1 MKKILLIIIG
11 LLLMMTSCKV
21 HDKNSNLEF
30 YLTEEV
36 TDFDFSKHVP
46 KYGMFGGYQYYGL
59 GYIPKAMDNGGLQID
74 PDECVIYTLTAYPD
88 YSSRGLFV
96 TSIEITDPNVY
107 YFGLNINSTYEEIE
121 KVMKG
126 LGFKKDKE
134 NENKFKKGK
143 YIYSFYDNVIYLR
156 VEVTNIFGI
165 QF

>member
-1 MKKILLIIIG
+1 MKKILLIMVG
-11 LLLMMTSCKV
+11 LLLIMTSCKV

-36 TDFDFSKHVP
+36 TDYDFSNHIP

-59 GYIPKAMDNGGLQID
+59 GYEPKRVEDGGLQID

-88 YSSRGLFV
+88 YSSKGLFV
-96 TSIEITDPNVY
+96 TSIEITDPDIS

-121 KVMKG
+121 KVMKD

-134 NENKFKKGK
+134 NGNIFKKGK

-165 QF
+165 VF